1 MASAPGSAPAPIIVK
16 IVETPHDPTGLSDV
30 LIGSIGLTGAIVLL
44 ALVVGLLFG
53 SVLFWLRSRAQS
65 AGDRL

>member
-1 MASAPGSAPAPIIVK
+1 MGRIAAAPAPIIVK

-53 SVLFWLRSRAQS
+53 SVLFWLRSRAQTP
-65 AGDRL
+65 ADRL

>member
-1 MASAPGSAPAPIIVK
+1 MGRIAAAPAPIIVK

-53 SVLFWLRSRAQS
+53 SVLFWLRSRAQTP
-65 AGDRL
+65 AHRL